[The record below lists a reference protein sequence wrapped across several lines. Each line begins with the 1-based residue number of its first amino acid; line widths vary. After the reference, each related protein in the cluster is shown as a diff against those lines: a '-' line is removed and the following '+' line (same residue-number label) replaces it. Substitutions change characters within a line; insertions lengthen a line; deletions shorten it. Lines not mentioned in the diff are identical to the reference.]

1 MNQSLP
7 FHTPRVF
14 AGHDINQVVC
24 AAIRCIKNAGETRG
38 SRNGPVKSV
47 YRAEMVLGD
56 PRARYLNIPGRKS
69 NIFQM
74 MAETLW
80 VMAGMDK
87 VDPFLSHFLPR
98 AANYSDDGVTWRG
111 AYGPR
116 LFAFDQLEDVV
127 KAFEQ
132 DGLDTRRAVL
142 SIYQPHLD
150 SRVALSAEY
159 GLTSTKDLPC
169 NNFINFWVDS
179 DKRFHMEVI
188 QRSGDII
195 WGAGS
200 INLYEFSFLQEC
212 VYELVKKRTGAVDL
226 RLGTYCHR
234 VTNLHY
240 YPEVVGAQVDEI
252 VEKNPLFCNAPNYQ
266 PEVMGIDLGDL
277 NDTHK
282 MREFFS
288 QLVAKLTRI
297 IDQADQT
304 QQTGSVV
311 HQPDNELEELFET
324 YSVPST
330 PSNTLWMVTEILA
343 EQLLKLK
350 RRVSLKVVNEMS
362 PSLGACVE
370 ASPFRKFDIVG
381 E

>member
-24 AAIRCIKNAGETRG
+24 AAIRCIKNTGETRG

-150 SRVALSAEY
+150 SRVALSTEY

-169 NNFINFWVDS
+169 NNFINFWVDG
-179 DKRFHMEVI
+179 DRRFHMEVI

-212 VYELVKKRTGAVDL
+212 VFELVKKRTGAVDL

-282 MREFFS
+282 MREFFNH
-288 QLVAKLTRI
+288 LVLRLSHI
-297 IDQADQT
+297 IEKKAQGGLDSAVMEHCIHDF
-304 QQTGSVV
+304 
-311 HQPDNELEELFET
+311 EELFAT
-324 YSVPST
+324 YSVPAT
-330 PSNTLWMVTEILA
+330 QVNTIWVVVETLVSQLAGRRFGYLA
-343 EQLLKLK
+343 EQT
-350 RRVSLKVVNEMS
+350 S
-362 PSLGACVE
+362 PSLFSSVKS
-370 ASPFRKFDIVG
+370 SPFLKFKISLS
-381 E
+381 EE